1 MAEQHDLDEE
11 VGWQAA
17 ARIDGIKSRDT
28 LYKRIKA
35 GKFPAPLPNDG
46 KSPNK
51 WRKSVLVA
59 YQREKYAR
67 LEELAKRQ
75 ESERAAA

>member
-1 MAEQHDLDEE
+1 MAEQYDLDEE

-17 ARIDGIKSRDT
+17 ARIEGIRSRNT
-28 LYKRIKA
+28 LYLRIRA
-35 GKFPAPLPNDG
+35 GKFPPPLPNDG

-51 WRKSVLVA
+51 WRKSVLLA

-75 ESERAAA
+75 ESEQAAA